1 MTSGDGFSA
10 PTGYDDYADPIGGA
24 PTHTVKN
31 CAVAPRSGTGTAG
44 DIATRGRAGVV
55 RLLTLF
61 APYGADIAHADRII
75 ISDPPHAGTY
85 EIEGVPAAWSNPYT
99 GREAGMSVALRSAEG

>member
-1 MTSGDGFSA
+1 MSKSRHNVV
-10 PTGYDDYADPIGGA
+10 DPEEM
-24 PTHTVKN
+24 
-31 CAVAPRSGTGTAG
+31 
-44 DIATRGRAGVV
+44 IAR
-55 RLLTLF
+55 
-61 APYGADIAHADRII
+61 YGADIAHADRII